1 MEQSLFETGVRPF
14 IDDYLDKESQVRRD
28 YGDYWSASSAGYCK
42 RKLFFDRLQVKY
54 SGDTSVQARKQR
66 IFSAGHIFHSWIQEI
81 TKPISL
87 GQELEVKDE
96 TLKIL
101 GHIDDIIEIGDNIIL
116 YDYKTR
122 NSKSFHYAS
131 RPSELHEMQ
140 VGTYL
145 YIINN
150 SPKPQFIK
158 TASQGANDRRKI
170 KESRILHISKDDLR
184 MTETQ
189 YLYTPE
195 LENKVK
201 TYWEEVNNLWSKR
214 QMPNCTCAITQGGF
228 MAKAEYNPYFYN
240 NEPCSL
246 EWFKLDSEATNKW
259 EKS

>member
-1 MEQSLFETGVRPF
+1 MEQSLFKTGVRPF

-66 IFSAGHIFHSWIQEI
+66 VFSAGHIFHSWIQEI
-81 TKPISL
+81 TKPISI

-101 GHIDDIIEIGDNIIL
+101 GHIDDIIEIDNNIIL

-145 YIINN
+145 YMLRQLA
-150 SPKPQFIK
+150 KEELK
-158 TASQGANDRRKI
+158 RRNGIQK
-170 KESRILHISKDDLR
+170 
-184 MTETQ
+184 
-189 YLYTPE
+189 
-195 LENKVK
+195 
-201 TYWEEVNNLWSKR
+201 
-214 QMPNCTCAITQGGF
+214 
-228 MAKAEYNPYFYN
+228 
-240 NEPCSL
+240 
-246 EWFKLDSEATNKW
+246 
-259 EKS
+259 